1 MNLCVTKL
9 NLLKLNF
16 CTFTRLK
23 YIMNLTKANFQISR
37 NDKERLNGHKSF
49 VIWLTG
55 LSGSGKST
63 IANALEAELFK
74 KQIHTFCL
82 DGDNTRLGINKDLGF
97 STVDRTEN
105 IRRVAEMA
113 KLFLESGTIV
123 ITSFI
128 SPLISDREMA
138 KQIIGSSDFVEVY
151 INCPLSVCENRDVK
165 GLYAKARKGEIK
177 DFTGIDSPFEAPL
190 ESDIELFTDKNSIQE
205 CVGIILAKIEEN
217 LKLSY

>member
-1 MNLCVTKL
+1 
-9 NLLKLNF
+9 
-16 CTFTRLK
+16 
-23 YIMNLTKANFQISR
+23 MNLTKANFQISR

-97 STVDRTEN
+97 STADRTEN

-138 KQIIGSSDFVEVY
+138 KQIIGSSDFIEVY

-190 ESDIELFTDKNSIQE
+190 ESDIELFTENNSIQE
-205 CVGIILAKIEEN
+205 CIEIILAKIERK